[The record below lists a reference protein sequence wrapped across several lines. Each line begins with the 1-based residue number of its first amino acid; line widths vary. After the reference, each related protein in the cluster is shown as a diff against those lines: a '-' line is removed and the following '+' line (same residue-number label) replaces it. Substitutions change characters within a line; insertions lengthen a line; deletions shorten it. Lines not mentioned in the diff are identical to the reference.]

1 LDDTKR
7 TVCESKVT
15 NQVGQD
21 CWYMY
26 CPLHL
31 VLDKLFT
38 L

>member
-1 LDDTKR
+1 MKH

-15 NQVGQD
+15 NQVGQE

-26 CPLHL
+26 CPFH